1 MPRLPLLA
9 LLALAGC
16 TVGPDYQRPAPS
28 AATQAPWIE
37 PGTPGAV
44 DLTWWDSF
52 GDPQLSALVGR
63 ALASAPDLQDAQARL
78 AEARATRAAVVGGRL
93 PSVEAK
99 GSVTQNV
106 LSENGQLPLGNI
118 PGFD

>member
-1 MPRLPLLA
+1 MPRLSLLA

-52 GDPQLSALVGR
+52 GDPQLSALV
-63 ALASAPDLQDAQARL
+63 
-78 AEARATRAAVVGGRL
+78 
-93 PSVEAK
+93 
-99 GSVTQNV
+99 
-106 LSENGQLPLGNI
+106 
-118 PGFD
+118 